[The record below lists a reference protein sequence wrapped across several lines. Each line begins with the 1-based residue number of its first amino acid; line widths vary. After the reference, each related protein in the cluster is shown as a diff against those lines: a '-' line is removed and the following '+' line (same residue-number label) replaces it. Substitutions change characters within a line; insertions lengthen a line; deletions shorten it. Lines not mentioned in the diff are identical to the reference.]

1 MGLYEEAQVQVH
13 IAPPNSL
20 VRNAETETK
29 QEIQIRS
36 RVPRLSYVC
45 PSTMYSTIQLS
56 QVLTYAKRK
65 ARPRRAPA
73 PAVILLRVIAEAAP
87 VGVDDEEAV
96 VWETVTVAK
105 VADEE
110 AAAVVV
116 VALLSLDEE
125 APAED
130 IVSYC
135 CERIDR

>member
-1 MGLYEEAQVQVH
+1 
-13 IAPPNSL
+13 
-20 VRNAETETK
+20 
-29 QEIQIRS
+29 
-36 RVPRLSYVC
+36 
-45 PSTMYSTIQLS
+45 
-56 QVLTYAKRK
+56 LTYAKRK
-65 ARPRRAPA
+65 ARPTRAPA

-87 VGVDDEEAV
+87 VGVDDEVAV
-96 VWETVTVAK
+96 VWEAVTVAK

-116 VALLSLDEE
+116 VALLPLDE